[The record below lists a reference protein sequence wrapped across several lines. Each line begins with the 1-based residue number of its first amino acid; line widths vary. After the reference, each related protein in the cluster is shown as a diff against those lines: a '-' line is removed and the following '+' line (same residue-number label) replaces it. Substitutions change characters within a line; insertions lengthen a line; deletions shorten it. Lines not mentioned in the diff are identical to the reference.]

1 MISFKVN
8 PESLK
13 GLERA
18 ISRKVAEVT
27 ARAASVA
34 YNTAISYSEPRWSGT
49 WRASWDISFGH
60 PSDRRIEHPTNS
72 GGKPSITHKRPY
84 DQSVLP
90 SYSSPFTPI
99 YVSNTADHAYKVEY
113 EGTPTHPNEG
123 WHIALHSKN
132 QTLQKM
138 RLF

>member
-18 ISRKVAEVT
+18 IAKKVAEVT
-27 ARAASVA
+27 ARAATLS
-34 YNTAISYSEPRWSGT
+34 YNTAITYDEPRWSGT
-49 WRASWDISFGH
+49 FQNSWQISVGH
-60 PSDRRIEHPTNS
+60 SGTKVIPHPTVMF
-72 GGKPSITHKRPY
+72 GKPDIMYGAP
-84 DQSVLP
+84 SVQIQEP
-90 SYSSPFTPI
+90 VYSSPFTPI
-99 YVSNTADHAYKVEY
+99 YVTNTAHHAYQVEY
-113 EGTPTHPNEG
+113 EGTKTHPYGG

-132 QTLQKM
+132 QTLQRM

>member
-18 ISRKVAEVT
+18 IAKKVAEVT
-27 ARAASVA
+27 AHAATVT
-34 YNTAISYSEPRWSGT
+34 YNTAISYDGPVWSNT
-49 WRASWDISFGH
+49 FHASWQISVGH
-60 PSDRRIEHPTNS
+60 PGNIVLEHPTVMF
-72 GGKPSITHKRPY
+72 GKPDVMHPDPTVQIQEPVY
-84 DQSVLP
+84 G
-90 SYSSPFTPI
+90 SPFTPI
-99 YVSNTADHAYKVEY
+99 YVSNTAHHAAQVEY
-113 EGTPTHPNEG
+113 EGTPSHPYGG